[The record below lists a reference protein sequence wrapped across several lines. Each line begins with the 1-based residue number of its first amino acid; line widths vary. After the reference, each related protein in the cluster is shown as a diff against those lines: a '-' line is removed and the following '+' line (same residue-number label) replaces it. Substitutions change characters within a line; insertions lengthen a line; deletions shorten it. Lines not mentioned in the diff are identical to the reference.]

1 MDGTDDSLKTEQAAV
16 FLQQKFRDR
25 IAAHAEYTRSTK
37 HLYNKSIW
45 NRSWICGFVAK
56 CLFFNMRD
64 TREGQNRSY
73 AIVRKILM
81 IVFFLTG
88 ALLTKPMGDFVN
100 DEGNVIREDLLGEL
114 REDTDVVA
122 ARLMGNVPDHY
133 GLQPVINGED
143 LVHIKEANE

>member
-1 MDGTDDSLKTEQAAV
+1 M
-16 FLQQKFRDR
+16 
-25 IAAHAEYTRSTK
+25 H
-37 HLYNKSIW
+37 
-45 NRSWICGFVAK
+45 
-56 CLFFNMRD
+56 D
-64 TREGQNRSY
+64 TRNGQNRSY

-100 DEGNVIREDLLGEL
+100 DEGNVIREDLLGEI

-122 ARLMGNVPDHY
+122 ARIMGNVPDHY